1 MDKALLW
8 KKIVSEV
15 KSQTIGDSYKT
26 WFSQAEIREIVQDK
40 IVIVAQSAFS
50 VDNMRNRHLAAIQ
63 KIVASELGITQIEF
77 IVDGMVKRR
86 GAGPEEVLQE
96 EFFQPKIAAIP
107 QSINPKF
114 TLENYVVGLTNNV
127 AYAAAQAVAQNPG
140 ASYNPLYIYGGT
152 GVGKTHLM
160 LGIGNTILKSN
171 PRAKVIYCPSE
182 KFTNDY
188 VAAIQTRKMGEF
200 RSRYRLA
207 DVLLVDDI
215 QFFTGRDSTQ
225 EEFFHT
231 FNELQGKNSQMVFTS
246 DRAPH
251 EIAKL
256 EDRLKSRF
264 AGGLM
269 IDIQAPDFDT
279 RIAILKAKS
288 NEWGAVMPEDA
299 LKLIASSSQLNIR
312 ELEGKLMQIIQTMKA
327 RNLELNLENI
337 SGYINKDTVKPSLN
351 YKEVLNKICSFF
363 NLNLKDLSGPKR
375 QKGLVLPRHIAMYLL
390 SEELGMTVEKIGQI
404 LGGRDHTTVMHGRDR
419 IKNELGRDESMQ
431 KLLGELSTAQ

>member
-1 MDKALLW
+1 MDKTLLW
-8 KKIVSEV
+8 KKILSEV
-15 KSQTIGDSYKT
+15 KSQAAGDSYKT
-26 WFSQAEIREIVQDK
+26 WFSQAEIRQITQDK
-40 IVIVAQSAFS
+40 IIIVAQSAFS
-50 VDNMRNRHLAAIQ
+50 VDNMRNRHLAEIQ
-63 KIVASELGITQIEF
+63 KIVSSELGITQIEF
-77 IVDGMVKRR
+77 IVDGMVKQKES
-86 GAGPEEVLQE
+86 GPEETPQE
-96 EFFQPKIAAIP
+96 EFFQPKIVTAP
-107 QSINPKF
+107 QSISPKF
-114 TLENYVVGLTNNV
+114 TMENYVVGLTNNV

-140 ASYNPLYIYGGT
+140 TSYNPLYIYGGT

-160 LGIGNTILKSN
+160 LGIGNAILKKN
-171 PRAKVIYCPSE
+171 PQAKVIYCPSE

-188 VAAIQTRKMGEF
+188 VAAIQTRKMHEF

-231 FNELQGKNSQMVFTS
+231 FNELQTKGSQMVFTS

-279 RIAILKAKS
+279 RIAILKAKC
-288 NEWGAVMPEDA
+288 NEWGTVMPEDA

-312 ELEGKLMQIIQTMKA
+312 ELEGKLMQVIQTMKA

-337 SGYINKDTVKPSLN
+337 SGYINKDVVKPNLT
-351 YKEVLNKICSFF
+351 YKEVLDKVCRFF
-363 NLNLKDLSGPKR
+363 NLNLKDISGPKR

-390 SEELGMTVEKIGQI
+390 SEELGITVQKIGQI

-419 IKNELGRDESMQ
+419 IKNELGRDESMR
-431 KLLGELSTAQ
+431 KLLQELSTT